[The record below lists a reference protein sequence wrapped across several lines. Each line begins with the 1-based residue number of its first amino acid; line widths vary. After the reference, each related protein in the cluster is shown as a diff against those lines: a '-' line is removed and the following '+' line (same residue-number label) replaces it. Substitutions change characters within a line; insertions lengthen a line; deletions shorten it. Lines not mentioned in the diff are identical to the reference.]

1 MTSILREDQYFDTET
16 DFCVVTGAAAMN
28 QLEQLLLRNRIS
40 YFIKVQERSI
50 FQKIFGRRSREEVFV
65 VRINNRDVAA
75 AAELAAEVP
84 NVRIIGKVPEQ
95 DWSPKEKLRR
105 LREEGRQR
113 EEDYI
118 DDEE

>member
-1 MTSILREDQYFDTET
+1 MTSILREDQYFDNET

-28 QLEQLLLRNRIS
+28 QLEQLFLRNRIS

-84 NVRIIGKVPEQ
+84 NENICF
-95 DWSPKEKLRR
+95 RR
-105 LREEGRQR
+105 HKQNP
-113 EEDYI
+113 
-118 DDEE
+118 